1 MQPSNVCREAAGGK
15 HAGPGAGQR
24 ACAEHAHVVFHH
36 PLAPLLALEPG
47 RRCRLGPC
55 CCCCCAASCRCRRR
69 RGGPGGHCAAAVTAI
84 LCLHVVFRA
93 PGKGSMPGSARQR
106 EHARQNVTVKID
118 ATKPGLPPSQG
129 SLHPAS
135 AQAPMVVAVPC
146 AGTCYD
152 AAALG
157 TTSPVTFSWPD
168 VSDVRFFMS
177 ANRAAIGLPPP
188 LLPLLAAAAA
198 GLRSA
203 SSAPGGGG
211 GGGGGGPPGALG
223 GGAGAAA
230 GFAAAG
236 AAGPA
241 PGLKS
246 EAGMPPA
253 FQAGPAGKCRAQKA
267 CRQRALGRVER
278 CALATQNRSHILCG
292 SASSPCPAPSAAP
305 AAARSVLPQAQPQAG
320 PRACPATGPGPV
332 RTLSPASRSLRA
344 CTQVT

>member
-1 MQPSNVCREAAGGK
+1 MQQHAGCSRSRLPDPAPTWWAAPRSPHLDGAAAAVEDVYRLLGLRLLNDNLAVANLQKGPERGAGHIASAADAQTLLRLLYGQSSLPRASAMQPSNVCREAAGGK

-146 AGTCYD
+146 AGT
-152 AAALG
+152 
-157 TTSPVTFSWPD
+157 
-168 VSDVRFFMS
+168 
-177 ANRAAIGLPPP
+177 
-188 LLPLLAAAAA
+188 
-198 GLRSA
+198 
-203 SSAPGGGG
+203 
-211 GGGGGGPPGALG
+211 
-223 GGAGAAA
+223 
-230 GFAAAG
+230 
-236 AAGPA
+236 
-241 PGLKS
+241 
-246 EAGMPPA
+246 
-253 FQAGPAGKCRAQKA
+253 
-267 CRQRALGRVER
+267 
-278 CALATQNRSHILCG
+278 
-292 SASSPCPAPSAAP
+292 
-305 AAARSVLPQAQPQAG
+305 
-320 PRACPATGPGPV
+320 
-332 RTLSPASRSLRA
+332 
-344 CTQVT
+344 